1 MFCCLID
8 GDLMKKTMLLA
19 VIFVVLGAV
28 CGNYLYKKAPD
39 TVSVF
44 QTNQTFYF
52 LQEGIYSSKD
62 IMQENVGDLM
72 NKLVVLEDN
81 KYYVYVGIT
90 MDQDNANKIKK
101 IYENMGYQIYIKK
114 MTLDNEEFAS
124 NVSQFD
130 LLVQESDTDED
141 VLTVEEV
148 VLANYEQIFNV

>member
-1 MFCCLID
+1 MFCYLID

-19 VIFVVLGAV
+19 VIFVVLWAV

>member
-1 MFCCLID
+1 ME
-8 GDLMKKTMLLA
+8 MKKTMMLA
-19 VIFVVLGAV
+19 VIFVVLGAF
-28 CGNYLYKKAPD
+28 CGNYLYRHVPS

-44 QTNQTFYF
+44 QENQTFYF

-62 IMQENVGDLM
+62 IMQENVGDLT

>member
-1 MFCCLID
+1 
-8 GDLMKKTMLLA
+8 MLLA

>member
-1 MFCCLID
+1 
-8 GDLMKKTMLLA
+8 MLLA
-19 VIFVVLGAV
+19 VIFVILGAI
-28 CGNYLYKKAPD
+28 CGNYLYKKAPN

-52 LQEGIYSSKD
+52 LQEGMYSSKD
-62 IMQENVGDLM
+62 IMQENVGDLT

-90 MDQDNANKIKK
+90 MDQDNAYKIKK
-101 IYENMGYQIYIKK
+101 IYEDMGYQIYIKK
-114 MTLDNEEFAS
+114 LTVNNEEFAN

-130 LLVQESDTDED
+130 LLVRESDTTED

>member
-1 MFCCLID
+1 MFCYLID

-62 IMQENVGDLM
+62 IMQENVGDLT

>member
-1 MFCCLID
+1 
-8 GDLMKKTMLLA
+8 MKKTMLLA
-19 VIFVVLGAV
+19 VIFVILGAI
-28 CGNYLYKKAPD
+28 CGNYLYKKAPN

-52 LQEGIYSSKD
+52 LQEGMYSSKD
-62 IMQENVGDLM
+62 IMQENVGDLT

-90 MDQDNANKIKK
+90 MDQDNAYKIKK
-101 IYENMGYQIYIKK
+101 IYEDMGYQIYIKK
-114 MTLDNEEFAS
+114 LTMNNEEFAN

-130 LLVQESDTDED
+130 LLVRESDTTED

>member
-1 MFCCLID
+1 MFCYLID